1 MEPNEAITTNETN
14 TTSERKP
21 VFRKETIDRISSPEQ
36 LTDYLKVTNPG
47 TWVLLSIVLL
57 LLVSLVAWSF
67 IGTLE
72 TSVDVKVAVSDH
84 MAEVISLDGSPLEEG
99 MPLKVSGQE
108 ALLASSGSDEY
119 GRTYGVAEVMLPDG
133 TYDGT
138 VVIETIRPLD
148 FLLESR

>member
-1 MEPNEAITTNETN
+1 MEPNEAYTAREN
-14 TTSERKP
+14 KP

-47 TWVLLSIVLL
+47 TWILLTIVLL
-57 LLVSLVAWSF
+57 LLGSLIAWSF
-67 IGTLE
+67 VGRLE
-72 TSVDVKVAVSDH
+72 TSVDVKVAVTDH
-84 MAEVISLDGSPLEEG
+84 QAAVISVDGSALEEG

-108 ALLASSGSDEY
+108 ALLASSGTDEY
-119 GRTYGVAEVMLPDG
+119 GRAYGIAEVMLPDG

-138 VVIETIRPLD
+138 VVIETTRPLD